1 MTTAAFPEGVLD
13 TAPCGFVSFRDD
25 GRIAIAN
32 ATLLQRLDYAR
43 DELVG
48 NHIERIFT
56 RAGQLF
62 YQTHFFP
69 YVKMH
74 GVAREMFLLLQTKSG
89 DEVGVLCNAAR
100 SYRDGVDVTDCVML
114 EVVERRKYED
124 ALLAAKRAAEAANR
138 QLEEAALELEMQH
151 QQLQDQAVELEAERA
166 EARRAQAAAD
176 TANHAKTDF
185 LAMMSHELRTPLNAI
200 GGYASL
206 IRDSVYGPI
215 NKDQEDAIDRIVR
228 SQRHLLGL
236 INDVLNL
243 SRVEAG
249 RVDYHIEDV
258 ALGDLAEELGAMVE
272 PLVGAKSLEYHVDI
286 GDPDCRIRVDREKV
300 LQILLNLVSNAVK
313 FTAAGG
319 RIVLSAKDD
328 RPGFMRIEVMD
339 TGRGIPNDK
348 LEAIFEPFLQ
358 VRADPARAN
367 EGTGLGLA
375 ISRNLARGMNGDLRA
390 VSELGKG
397 STFALTLPLA
407 S

>member
-1 MTTAAFPEGVLD
+1 MTTQAFPDGVLD

-25 GRIAIAN
+25 GSVTLVN
-32 ATLLQRLDYAR
+32 ATLLQRLGYDA
-43 DELVG
+43 DELMGRHV
-48 NHIERIFT
+48 ERIFT
-56 RAGQLF
+56 LSGKLF

-74 GVAREMFLLLQTKSG
+74 GEAREMFLLLLAKSG
-89 DEVGVLCNAAR
+89 EVLGVLCNAVRREREGAT
-100 SYRDGVDVTDCVML
+100 VTDCIMI

-124 ALLAAKRAAEAANR
+124 ALLEAKRSAEAANL
-138 QLEEAALELEMQH
+138 QLEEAAVELEMQH
-151 QQLQDQAVELEAERA
+151 QQLQDQAAELEAERA
-166 EARRAQAAAD
+166 EARRAQEAAD
-176 TANHAKTDF
+176 HANHAKSDF

-206 IRDSVYGPI
+206 LRDAVYGPVS
-215 NKDQEDAIDRIVR
+215 KDQSEAVDRIIR

-249 RVDYHIEDV
+249 GVDYHIED
-258 ALGDLAEELGAMVE
+258 LRIGDLMEQLGSMVE
-272 PLVGAKSLEYHVDI
+272 PLVGAKSQEYGVEI
-286 GDPDCRIRVDREKV
+286 GDPDCRFRGDREKV
-300 LQILLNLVSNAVK
+300 LQILLNLLSNSVK
-313 FTAAGG
+313 FTDPGG
-319 RIVLSAKDD
+319 RIVVRARDD
-328 RPGFMRIEVMD
+328 RPGFVRLDVTD
-339 TGRGIPNDK
+339 TGRGIPSDK

-375 ISRNLARGMNGDLRA
+375 ISRNLARGMNGDLYA
-390 VSELGKG
+390 TSEVGKG
-397 STFALTLPLA
+397 STFSLTLPLT